1 MQTSVLPAPDSAL
14 TRLAPTVGLTGP
26 QQALM
31 DEVLAFCRAHT
42 ADAHALFVIEG
53 DAGTGKS
60 LLLNTLFTAIQHA
73 ARGLDVADPL
83 HGTHNALLVNH
94 PEMIKLYRNISESQP
109 CLRKKDF
116 ERPTT
121 FINQMAGHGRRADIV
136 LVDEAH
142 LLLTRSDPYNR
153 FRQDNQLAEIIR
165 HARIVVI
172 VFDARQV
179 LKFKSLWTD
188 ERLRALVAGYPV
200 VIRRLDQQFRM
211 HAHADVMEW
220 IRALR
225 DGELRALPAPQP
237 FDFRIYDDAQALY
250 EAICQRNA
258 QYGLCRMLA
267 TYDYPYTLNGQDHF
281 ITEGRFHLRWDR
293 AMPQARLPWA
303 ERPDTIDEVGSVYTI
318 QGFDLNYAGVILGPS
333 VTWDPATDR
342 IVIDPT
348 RYEDRAAFTGRDGV
362 ENPPAVMARIILNSI
377 NVLMTRG
384 VRGLYIY
391 ARDPRL
397 HARLGALWHARQAAP
412 AAPQGISPSRQDA

>member
-1 MQTSVLPAPDSAL
+1 MHMSAPPAPDSAL

-31 DEVLAFCRAHT
+31 DEVLAFCRAHI

-60 LLLNTLFTAIQHA
+60 LLLNTLFTAIQHV
-73 ARGLDVADPL
+73 ARGRDAGDPL
-83 HGTHNALLVNH
+83 HGTRNGLLVNH

-121 FINQMAGHGRRADIV
+121 FINQMAGSGQRADIV

-188 ERLRALVAGYPV
+188 ERLRALVTGYPV
-200 VIRRLDQQFRM
+200 VIRRLEQQFRM

-220 IRALR
+220 ISALR
-225 DGELRALPAPQP
+225 DGYLRALPAPQP

-303 ERPDTIDEVGSVYTI
+303 ERADTIDEVGSVYTI

-333 VTWDPATDR
+333 VTYDPATDR

-384 VRGLYIY
+384 VRGLYLY
-391 ARDPRL
+391 ASDPRL
-397 HARLGALWHARQAAP
+397 HARLDALWNARQAAP
-412 AAPQGISPSRQDA
+412 AARQAFSPSRQGA

>member
-1 MQTSVLPAPDSAL
+1 MQTPVPPAPDSAL

-60 LLLNTLFTAIQHA
+60 LLLNTLFTAIQQA
-73 ARGLDVADPL
+73 ARGRDAADPL

-121 FINQMAGHGRRADIV
+121 FINQMADHGGRADIV

-211 HAHADVMEW
+211 HAHADVMDW

-303 ERPDTIDEVGSVYTI
+303 ERADTIDEVGSVYTI

-333 VTWDPATDR
+333 VTYDPATDR
-342 IVIDPT
+342 IVIDPA

-391 ARDPRL
+391 ASDPRL
-397 HARLGALWHARQAAP
+397 HARLDALWHARQAAA
-412 AAPQGISPSRQDA
+412 AAP

>member
-1 MQTSVLPAPDSAL
+1 MPDPIHCAPDSAL
-14 TRLAPTVGLTGP
+14 ARLAPTMALTG
-26 QQALM
+26 QQEALKA
-31 DEVLAFCRAHT
+31 EVLAFCRAHR
-42 ADAHALFVIEG
+42 ADDHALFVIEG

-60 LLLNTLFTAIQHA
+60 LLLNTLFTAIQQA
-73 ARGLDVADPL
+73 ARGRDGHDPL
-83 HGTHNALLVNH
+83 HGTRNWLLVNH
-94 PEMIKLYRNISESQP
+94 PEMIKLYRNISESRT

-121 FINQMAGHGRRADIV
+121 FINQMSARHDRADIV

-165 HARIVVI
+165 HAHVVVI
-172 VFDARQV
+172 IFDAYQV
-179 LKFKSLWTD
+179 LKFKSLWNDAT
-188 ERLRALVAGYPV
+188 LRRLVAGYPV
-200 VIRRLDQQFRM
+200 VTRRLDQQFRV
-211 HAHADVMEW
+211 HAHADVMTW
-220 IRALR
+220 IHALR
-225 DGELRALPAPQP
+225 DGRLLPLPAPQP
-237 FDFRIYDDAQALY
+237 FDFRIFDDAQAMY
-250 EAICQRNA
+250 DAIRQRNA
-258 QYGLCRMLA
+258 QYGMCRMLA
-267 TYDYPYTLNGQDHF
+267 TYDYPYTLNGHDHF

-333 VTWDPATDR
+333 VGYDPAADR
-342 IVIDPT
+342 IVIDPS

-362 ENPPAVMARIILNSI
+362 ENPQAVMERIILNSI

-391 ARDPRL
+391 ASDPRL
-397 HARLGALWHARQAAP
+397 HARLAALWRA
-412 AAPQGISPSRQDA
+412 RQDAPAVTS

>member
-1 MQTSVLPAPDSAL
+1 MHDPTQSSPDSARV
-14 TRLAPTVGLTGP
+14 RLAPTMALTAA
-26 QQALM
+26 QSRLR
-31 DEVLAFCRAHT
+31 DEVLAFCRAHR
-42 ADAHALFVIEG
+42 ADGHALFIIEG

-73 ARGLDVADPL
+73 ARGDDPHDPL
-83 HGTHNALLVNH
+83 HGSQNRVLVNH
-94 PEMIKLYRNISESQP
+94 PEMIKLYRNIAQFQP

-121 FINQMAGHGRRADIV
+121 FINQMAGTDRRADIV

-165 HARIVVI
+165 HAHVVVI

-179 LKFKSLWTD
+179 LKFKSMWDDATLA
-188 ERLRALVAGYPV
+188 RLVAGYPV
-200 VIRRLDQQFRM
+200 VTRRLDHQFRM
-211 HAHADVMEW
+211 HAHADVMAW

-225 DGELRALPAPQP
+225 DGELRPLPAPQS
-237 FDFRIYDDAQALY
+237 FDFRIYDDAQAMY
-250 EAICQRNA
+250 EAIRRRNA
-258 QYGLCRMLA
+258 QYGMCRMLA

-333 VTWDPATDR
+333 VAYDPATGR
-342 IVIDPT
+342 IVIDPA

-362 ENPPAVMARIILNSI
+362 DNPPAVMERIILNSI

-391 ARDPRL
+391 ASD
-397 HARLGALWHARQAAP
+397 ARLRARLAVLWQARQAAP
-412 AAPQGISPSRQDA
+412 TALAATP

>member
-1 MQTSVLPAPDSAL
+1 MIQPIHSRPDSAL
-14 TRLAPTVGLTGP
+14 SRLAPTVALTQG
-26 QQALM
+26 QDALM
-31 DEVLAFCRAHT
+31 AQVLSFCRAHR
-42 ADAHALFVIEG
+42 ADEHAVFVIEG

-60 LLLNTLFTAIQHA
+60 LLLNTLFTTIEQA
-73 ARGLDVADPL
+73 ARGHDIHDPL
-83 HGTHNALLVNH
+83 HGTHNFLLVNH

-109 CLRKKDF
+109 ALRKKDF

-121 FINQMAGHGRRADIV
+121 FINRVYGGGGRADIV

-142 LLLTRSDPYNR
+142 LLLTRSDAYNR
-153 FRQDNQLAEIIR
+153 FRQDNQLEEIIR
-165 HARIVVI
+165 HARVVVI

-179 LKFKSLWTD
+179 LKFKSLWDDATLA
-188 ERLRALVAGYPV
+188 RLLSGFPV
-200 VIRRLDQQFRM
+200 VTQRLEHQFRM
-211 HAHADVMEW
+211 HAHADVMQW

-225 DGELRALPAPQP
+225 DGNVRPLPAPQT
-237 FDFRIYDDAQALY
+237 FDFRIFDDAQDMY
-250 EAICQRNA
+250 DAIRQRNT
-258 QYGLCRMLA
+258 QYGMCRMLA

-333 VTWDPATDR
+333 VTYDRAADR
-342 IVIDPT
+342 IVIDPS

-362 ENPPAVMARIILNSI
+362 DNPPDVMARIILNSI

-391 ARDPRL
+391 ASNPGL
-397 HARLGALWHARQAAP
+397 HARLAQLREERQAGGDPRPP
-412 AAPQGISPSRQDA
+412 A